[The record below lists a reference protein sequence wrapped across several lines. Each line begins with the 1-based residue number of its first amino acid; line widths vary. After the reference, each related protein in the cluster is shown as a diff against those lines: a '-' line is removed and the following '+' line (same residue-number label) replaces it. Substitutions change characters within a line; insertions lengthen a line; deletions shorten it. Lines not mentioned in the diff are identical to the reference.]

1 MTIDGEWDR
10 TQTFSL
16 DKMPDAPN
24 RKHARDAKFKSHMK
38 AAMPIKPPAWKTT
51 TRSSEAHRVP

>member
-24 RKHARDAKFKSHMK
+24 ASTRE
-38 AAMPIKPPAWKTT
+38 
-51 TRSSEAHRVP
+51 TRSLNHT